1 MTLDLTWRPLLP
13 WGLLVLAGLV
23 GTGVC
28 VLGLLRVYPKGS
40 RTSVVGWAARLVMV
54 WALVVVAAQ
63 PSTATTIPVGTPT
76 SNVDVLLVVDRTGSM
91 AAQDWNGDQPRLD
104 GVRADIATLVDA
116 LPGVRWSVLA
126 WDSQAVRTLPFTSDA
141 HALTSWAATLR
152 QEITVYSG
160 GSQIDRPLDELT
172 SIVDD
177 EAKRRPQALQYVVVM
192 SDGEST
198 VDGPITSFRGLRD
211 HVAGGAVLGYGT
223 NAGGQMRSYDGSADP
238 DPSAPWITDESGKP
252 AVSRID
258 EQVLTAVASQLD
270 VPYLHRTSPNPDDLV
285 AWAKDLHLTTTT
297 EPGRTVSVYL
307 AQTWPAAVLLG
318 LALAVEVALAV
329 PRRTRA
335 RGSTQRTNPTRALAR
350 LRRSP

>member
-1 MTLDLTWRPLLP
+1 MTWRPLLP

-28 VLGLLRVYPKGS
+28 VLGLLRTYQSSTGGS
-40 RTSVVGWAARLVMV
+40 RSGTVGWAARLVMV

-63 PSTATTIPVGTPT
+63 PSSTTTIGVGASAP
-76 SNVDVLLVVDRTGSM
+76 NVDVLLVVDRTGSM
-91 AAQDWNGDQPRLD
+91 AAQDWDGDQPRLD

-141 HALTSWAATLR
+141 HALESWTATLR

-160 GSQIDRPLDELT
+160 GSQIDRPLEKMAE
-172 SIVDD
+172 IVAD
-177 EAKRRPQALQYVVVM
+177 EAERRPQALQYVVIM

-198 VDGPITSFRGLRD
+198 LDGPMTSFRGLRD
-211 HVAGGAVLGYGT
+211 HIAGGAVLGYGT
-223 NAGGQMRSYDGSADP
+223 NAGGQMRSYDGAADP
-238 DPSAPWITDESGKP
+238 DPDAPWITDESGRP

-258 EQVLTAVASQLD
+258 EQVLTAVAGQLE
-270 VPYLHRTSPNPDDLV
+270 VPYLHRTGPGSADLV
-285 AWAKDLHLTTTT
+285 AWAKDLNLSTKT

-307 AQTWPAAVLLG
+307 AQTWPVAVLLG
-318 LALAVEVALAV
+318 LALAVEVVLSV
-329 PRRTRA
+329 PRRTR
-335 RGSTQRTNPTRALAR
+335 
-350 LRRSP
+350 RSG